1 MHACS
6 LVPTS
11 MSCPGL
17 GEHFQ
22 ETEVPSDL
30 EEHFALGSWRI
41 ERIRQRRKGLHINQY
56 GLRIGFVLVNGRR
69 ECRGYHEE
77 WGLRSP

>member
-11 MSCPGL
+11 ISCPGL

-22 ETEVPSDL
+22 ETEVPLDL

-41 ERIRQRRKGLHINQY
+41 ERIRQ
-56 GLRIGFVLVNGRR
+56 
-69 ECRGYHEE
+69 
-77 WGLRSP
+77 

>member
-11 MSCPGL
+11 ISCPGL

-22 ETEVPSDL
+22 ESEGPLDL
-30 EEHFALGSWRI
+30 EERFASGSWHI
-41 ERIRQRRKGLHINQY
+41 EQMRWWRKGLQIDQY
-56 GLRIGFVLVNGRR
+56 SLRTALVEYGRR
-69 ECRGYHEE
+69 VCRG
-77 WGLRSP
+77 

>member
-17 GEHFQ
+17 EEHFQ
-22 ETEVPSDL
+22 EAEVPSDL

-41 ERIRQRRKGLHINQY
+41 ERIRQ
-56 GLRIGFVLVNGRR
+56 
-69 ECRGYHEE
+69 
-77 WGLRSP
+77 